1 MTKPKAGILY
11 NDAKPAAK
19 RSSETLARWF
29 QEQGW
34 EVCVAPNWSGILGYA
49 KPDSPICLT
58 KVDSLAPAGFDQTMK
73 FAVVLG
79 GDGTVLA
86 AARQLAPKGIPLLA
100 VNTGVMSQDH
110 RDVGQLTLA
119 LSTKGIGVKQ
129 PRRHVHHHQIQI
141 QRLTCCHLQQIFT
154 WGNRHHR
161 VPLRLQR
168 QLPEMNL
175 RGLALS

>member
-19 RSSETLARWF
+19 RSSETLACWF

-34 EVCVAPNWSGILGYA
+34 EVCVAPNWGGILGYA

-79 GDGTVLA
+79 EMAPSWQQHGNWP
-86 AARQLAPKGIPLLA
+86 PKGSPCW
-100 VNTGVMSQDH
+100 
-110 RDVGQLTLA
+110 R
-119 LSTKGIGVKQ
+119 
-129 PRRHVHHHQIQI
+129 
-141 QRLTCCHLQQIFT
+141 
-154 WGNRHHR
+154 
-161 VPLRLQR
+161 
-168 QLPEMNL
+168 
-175 RGLALS
+175 